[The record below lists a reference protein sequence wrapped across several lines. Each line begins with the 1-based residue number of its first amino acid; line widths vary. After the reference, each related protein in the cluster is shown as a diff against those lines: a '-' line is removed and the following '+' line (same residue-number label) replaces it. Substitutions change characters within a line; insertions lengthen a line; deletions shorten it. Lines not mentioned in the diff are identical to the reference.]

1 MLLAIL
7 ASMVIAVFIAG
18 LLPYFLRKIRLKS
31 YWLGISSGFSN
42 FRRAITEE
50 ERQKILIDTGL
61 KTLTISLVIL
71 VACIFFLVIYY
82 IPIWFFEFNNDVVV
96 SYSISLMALSLFI
109 NIVRRSKLKS
119 EMRIADSEKII

>member
-1 MLLAIL
+1 M
-7 ASMVIAVFIAG
+7 
-18 LLPYFLRKIRLKS
+18 
-31 YWLGISSGFSN
+31 
-42 FRRAITEE
+42 
-50 ERQKILIDTGL
+50 IDTGL

-82 IPIWFFEFNNDVVV
+82 IPIWFFEFNNEDVVF
-96 SYSISLMALSLFI
+96 YSISLMALSLFI

>member
-1 MLLAIL
+1 MLLVIL

-18 LLPYFLRKIRLKS
+18 LLSYFLRKIDLKS
-31 YWLGISSGFSN
+31 YWLDISSGFSN

-82 IPIWFFEFNNDVVV
+82 IPIWFFEFNNEDVVF
-96 SYSISLMALSLFI
+96 YSISLMALSLFI

>member
-18 LLPYFLRKIRLKS
+18 LLSYFLRKIDLKS
-31 YWLGISSGFSN
+31 YWLDISSGFSN

-71 VACIFFLVIYY
+71 AACNFFLAIYY
-82 IPIWFFEFNNDVVV
+82 IPIWFFGFDSVDAIF
-96 SYSISLMALSLFI
+96 YSISLMVLSLFI
-109 NIVRRSKLKS
+109 KVVKRSKLKS
-119 EMRIADSEKII
+119 EISVADSEKII